1 MRKARRAVPSAYGD
15 RWPGHDHRAPGD
27 QGGTRS
33 SVDAV
38 DPDRPDAVDH
48 DTVPPART
56 GLRVLAGVLLSL
68 PVIALMWV
76 SSYSRDEP
84 RLGGF
89 PFFIWYQFLWVFL
102 TSALTYTAYRIVL
115 VARPHRPMD
124 DLPTDEQVR

>member
-1 MRKARRAVPSAYGD
+1 MRSTTTPSHP
-15 RWPGHDHRAPGD
+15 PG
-27 QGGTRS
+27 
-33 SVDAV
+33 
-38 DPDRPDAVDH
+38 
-48 DTVPPART
+48 PACSCSR
-56 GLRVLAGVLLSL
+56 GFSAL

-76 SSYSRDEP
+76 SSYSREEP

-124 DLPTDEQVR
+124 DLGGGRDWAADDADTTGGERA

>member
-1 MRKARRAVPSAYGD
+1 MSSPTPSTPTAPRRSTTTPSHP
-15 RWPGHDHRAPGD
+15 PGPAC
-27 QGGTRS
+27 S
-33 SVDAV
+33 S
-38 DPDRPDAVDH
+38 
-48 DTVPPART
+48 
-56 GLRVLAGVLLSL
+56 LAGVLLAI
-68 PVIALMWV
+68 PVVALMWV

-124 DLPTDEQVR
+124 DLGRAPSGPPARRTPRGERA